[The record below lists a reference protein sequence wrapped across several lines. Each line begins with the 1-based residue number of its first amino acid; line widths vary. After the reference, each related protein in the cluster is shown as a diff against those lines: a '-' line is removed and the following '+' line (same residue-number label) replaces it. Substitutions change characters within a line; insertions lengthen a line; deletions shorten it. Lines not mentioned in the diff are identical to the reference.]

1 MDKEN
6 TKIAMI
12 VAVSK
17 ALGYRIEE
25 NGFFDPDLIHQK
37 IMPEI
42 EKSKDKE
49 TRIAMIAAVS
59 RALKFL
65 QEKPQASE
73 QEVIGHV
80 LKEADSILEG
90 MSAKKSS

>member
-1 MDKEN
+1 MDQEKI
-6 TKIAMI
+6 KIAMV

-25 NGFFDPDLIHQK
+25 NGFFDPRLIYEK
-37 IMPEI
+37 VMPEI
-42 EKSKDKE
+42 EKSKDRE

-65 QEKPQASE
+65 QEKPEAE
-73 QEVIGHV
+73 EKEVIGHV

-90 MSAKKSS
+90 MSTKKG